1 MITER
6 NKMDTINEMPS
17 SFFIT
22 YFAKTHNGEQYANG
36 GKIITRKAS
45 EPNPKGTAGRMFTDK
60 NGTDRY
66 VYWDLEARDKKTNEL
81 GAWRH
86 ATGQWNIK
94 SSD

>member
-1 MITER
+1 MKQLPK
-6 NKMDTINEMPS
+6 N
-17 SFFIT
+17 FFIT
-22 YFAKTHNGEQYANG
+22 YFAKKHS
-36 GKIITRKAS
+36 KFITRKAS

-86 ATGQWNIK
+86 ATGKWNIK
-94 SSD
+94 AI

>member
-1 MITER
+1 MKA
-6 NKMDTINEMPS
+6 NN
-17 SFFIT
+17 FYIT
-22 YFAKTHNGEQYANG
+22 YFAKKHS
-36 GKIITRKAS
+36 KFITRKAS
-45 EPNPKGTAGRMFTDK
+45 EPNPKGTAGKEFVDK
-60 NGTDRY
+60 NGTSRY